1 MTVAALAEMMVTA
14 DTPYLLPI
22 VVHVSPLTTVYVV
35 TQVNTG
41 TAVSLMDGALVI
53 VAVGLIDGALVVG
66 LKDGMMD
73 ETAVVEAGIQS
84 T

>member
-1 MTVAALAEMMVTA
+1 MTVAELAEIMA
-14 DTPYLLPI
+14 ADDTPYLMPI

-35 TQVNTG
+35 TQLDTG
-41 TAVSLMDGALVI
+41 TAVSLIDGALVI
-53 VAVGLIDGALVVG
+53 VAVGLMDGALVVG
-66 LKDGMMD
+66 LKDGFID

>member
-1 MTVAALAEMMVTA
+1 MTVAALAEMMAVT
-14 DTPYLLPI
+14 DTPYWLPI

-35 TQVNTG
+35 TQLDTG
-41 TAVSLMDGALVI
+41 TAVSLIDGAVVVVTLVLMDGAV
-53 VAVGLIDGALVVG
+53 VVVTVGL
-66 LKDGMMD
+66 MD